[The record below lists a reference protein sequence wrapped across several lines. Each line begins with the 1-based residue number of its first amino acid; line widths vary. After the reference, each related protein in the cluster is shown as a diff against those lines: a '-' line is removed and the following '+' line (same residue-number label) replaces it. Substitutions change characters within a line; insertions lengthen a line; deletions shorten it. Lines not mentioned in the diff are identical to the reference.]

1 MRTVTAAFAM
11 LVASGASA
19 EVYYGRP
26 AWTKPPPASE
36 VDVVAFE
43 LSTAIRHAWRPDSN
57 EVKWI
62 ARYLNIVQL
71 LAIKDPSATV
81 ALRPLLD
88 DPIAVSEKVRVFCE
102 SNPDMPMQ
110 EATNASVRDL
120 IPAQKEKE
128 TPKPERKECFA
139 IEGGRTV
146 DRWGD
151 PCSP

>member
-1 MRTVTAAFAM
+1 MRTVIAALVL
-11 LVASGASA
+11 LVASDALPSFTTAGLR
-19 EVYYGRP
+19 GP
-26 AWTKPPPASE
+26 TPPPASE

-43 LSTAIRHAWRPDSN
+43 LCSTAIRHAWGPDSN

-71 LAIKDPSATV
+71 LAIKNSSATA

-88 DPIAVSEKVRVFCE
+88 DPIAVSEKVRAFCE

-110 EATNASVRDL
+110 EATNASVREL

-139 IEGGRTV
+139 IEGGRTL

-151 PCSP
+151 PCS